1 VTAFALF
8 APVFALFAP
17 PFAPFAPLALRLA
30 PFALFALFAPE
41 GKRKALALL

>member
-1 VTAFALF
+1 VTGFALF

-30 PFALFALFAPE
+30 PFALFAPE
-41 GKRKALALL
+41 GKRQALALL